1 MSKRWRSLLIISL
14 SVAGLSGLLA
24 GCGKFKSQEREPW
37 RREAEL
43 ACMRSKQL
51 KPSDYVRQVKPIEG
65 NYTCGADFPLKVAAL
80 TNETTASIPG
90 QGGDLLTGITPEA
103 TLVCPMV
110 VTLDRFN
117 AEVIQQAAMARF
129 GQPVMEMKTMGSYSC
144 RTQNNQRGA
153 RLSEHGFA
161 NAIDISGFRLADGR
175 IITVV
180 KDWKNG
186 SYEAQAF
193 LRDVHRGACQFFST
207 VIGPGGDMFHYDHIH
222 VDMARHGIK
231 GNRSVCKPMPRPVDP
246 PLVQTPNE
254 QAPFARDPGA
264 IAATTHYRSAQVPLG
279 VQTAPLV
286 QAPSFNRP
294 LPPQSLPPQNLSR
307 SPAAPLYAQPR
318 PAPPQPAE
326 DTDDFDPSK
335 FDLPEEPEASMPPAA
350 RQ

>member
-1 MSKRWRSLLIISL
+1 MSKRWRTLFVIGLT
-14 SVAGLSGLLA
+14 ATGLSGLLA

-43 ACMRSKQL
+43 ACMRSKQI
-51 KPSDYVRQVKPIEG
+51 KASDYIRQVKPIDG

-90 QGGDLLTGITPEA
+90 QGGELVTGITPEA

-129 GQPVMEMKTMGSYSC
+129 GQPVTEMKTMGSYSC

-175 IITVV
+175 VITVV
-180 KDWKNG
+180 KDWKSG

-231 GNRSVCKPMPRPVDP
+231 GNRSVCKPVPRPVDP
-246 PLVQTPNE
+246 PMVQTPNE
-254 QAPFARDPGA
+254 QAPFARDPSA
-264 IAATTHYRSAQVPLG
+264 MAATTQFRAAQLPPSQLPPG
-279 VQTAPLV
+279 VQPAPRV
-286 QAPSFNRP
+286 AASPFSRP
-294 LPPQSLPPQNLSR
+294 LPPQNLSR
-307 SPAAPLYAQPR
+307 PPAAPLYSQPR
-318 PAPPQPAE
+318 PAAQQPAD

-335 FDLPEEPEASMPPAA
+335 FDLPDEPEESM